1 MKISSSDKIL
11 LVGSLETEV
20 ARVKRA
26 INAEKSQPIKEI
38 HASMLAQLQGLIG
51 RVASEVVS

>member
-38 HASMLAQLQGLIG
+38 HAAMLAQLQGLIG
-51 RVASEVVS
+51 RVANEVVS

>member
-11 LVGSLETEV
+11 LVGALETEL

-26 INAEKSQPIKEI
+26 INKEKSQAIKEI
-38 HASMLAQLQGLIG
+38 HSAMQSQLQGLIG
-51 RVASEVVS
+51 RVSNEVVS